1 MLNNRAPEPEDRD
14 AISHVTWT
22 MILEKAHKPIR
33 PTAARYST
41 VVLADVQ
48 QQLNS
53 PNANFTLSLTQ
64 KI

>member
-41 VVLADVQ
+41 VVPADVQ
-48 QQLNS
+48 QQLNRPS
-53 PNANFTLSLTQ
+53 
-64 KI
+64 